1 MVQRDKC
8 RGMRGYSGN
17 AAELISRYE
26 AVPFSRKHEALIALI
41 PPGCSRALDVGAG
54 AGGDAGWL
62 AERGCQVLAVE
73 PCEEFRSHARR
84 RYSSPRIEWVD
95 DCLPHLHLARQ
106 RPPFDLI
113 MISAV
118 WMHLDAE
125 ERSLAMPLLASMLSP
140 GGLLYISL
148 RHGTAPEGRVMF
160 EVPAAEVSATA
171 EESGL
176 HAILDLRRVSAQEAN
191 RAAGVT
197 WSQLA
202 FVRAGTEDFLMKE
215 FSGAPAHA
223 NR

>member
-1 MVQRDKC
+1 MPNFLRRANRHPMVQRDKC

-17 AAELISRYE
+17 AAELIARYE

-54 AGGDAGWL
+54 
-62 AERGCQVLAVE
+62 
-73 PCEEFRSHARR
+73 
-84 RYSSPRIEWVD
+84 
-95 DCLPHLHLARQ
+95 
-106 RPPFDLI
+106 
-113 MISAV
+113 
-118 WMHLDAE
+118 
-125 ERSLAMPLLASMLSP
+125 
-140 GGLLYISL
+140 
-148 RHGTAPEGRVMF
+148 
-160 EVPAAEVSATA
+160 A